1 MNKIAKIF
9 TLGLITVTGLSS
21 CEKFLDVN
29 TNPNAP
35 SKETISLSAKFPA
48 ALVATVNQE
57 QGQIN
62 QIGAFWGG
70 YWGTTNQAVNSFID
84 LKSYNG
90 LAIMHQR
97 DGIPVWETA
106 YNNLF
111 YLELIKKEALEEN
124 ALFYAGAAKIM
135 QGWLFLRLV
144 DMYNNVPFDEALRGF
159 EIATP
164 KYEPGKTVYEKSIN
178 LISSGIADI
187 KNHKDGPGISKMGT
201 DDIMFKGV
209 ADLWYKFGNTIK
221 LRALIRQSEAG
232 NQTYIDAEI
241 AKIVAE
247 GSGFLSV
254 SENAHIQP
262 GYLNSS
268 GKLNPFWENYYK
280 TVQGRATANYTAIRP
295 TVYAIDKYKSLN
307 DPRLANLYVTIAG
320 EYKGVLFGNPNSN
333 DPIYGQAVTSAFKG
347 PAENANKPGA
357 LFKSFSQ
364 ASVLMGSF
372 ESLFLQAEAA
382 ERGWISGNAKT
393 LYENAIKES
402 FKYMEVVAGDFTAY
416 NAQAS
421 VNYSTLLTKAEKIER
436 IIEQKWLALNS
447 ISSIEA
453 WNDYRRLNLPNIPNS
468 LDAPSPT
475 SRPLRLMYPETE
487 RMTNNEEA
495 SKQGN
500 DDMLTGKIWWMK

>member
-1 MNKIAKIF
+1 MNRIAKIF
-9 TLGLITVTGLSS
+9 TLGLMTITGLSS

-29 TNPNAP
+29 NNPNDP
-35 SKETISLSAKFPA
+35 GKETISLSAKFPA

-70 YWGTTNQAVNSFID
+70 YWGTTNQAVNSFVD

-106 YNNLF
+106 YNNLY
-111 YLELIKKEALEEN
+111 YLELIKREALDEK
-124 ALFYAGAAKIM
+124 ALFHAGAAKIM

-144 DMYNNVPFDEALRGF
+144 DMYNNIPFDEALRGF

-164 KYEPGKTVYEKSIN
+164 KYEPGKTVYEKAIN
-178 LISSGIADI
+178 LITSGIQDI
-187 KNHKDGPGISKMGT
+187 KNHKDGPGISKMGA
-201 DDIMFKGV
+201 DDVMFKGV
-209 ADLWYKFGNTIK
+209 PALWYKFGNTVK

-232 NQTYIDAEI
+232 NQAYIDAEI

-247 GSGFLSV
+247 GSGYLNA
-254 SENAHIQP
+254 SENAFIQP
-262 GYLNSS
+262 GYLNSAA
-268 GKLNPFWENYYK
+268 KLNPFWENYYK
-280 TVQGRATANYTAIRP
+280 TVAAKATANYTAIRP
-295 TVYAIDKYKSLN
+295 TTYAINQYSSLN
-307 DPRLANLYVTIAG
+307 DPRLANLYVAIG
-320 EYKGVLFGNPNSN
+320 GVYKGVLFGNPSSS
-333 DPIYGQAVTSAFKG
+333 DPQYSQTNTSAFKG
-347 PAENANKPGA
+347 PAENNNNPAA
-357 LFKSFSQ
+357 LFKSSTQ
-364 ASVLMGSF
+364 PSVLMSSF

-382 ERGWISGNAKT
+382 QRGWISGNAQQY
-393 LYENAIKES
+393 YEEAIKQS
-402 FKYMEVVAGDFTAY
+402 FKYMEVPASDFTAY
-416 NAQAS
+416 NQQAGVS
-421 VNYSTLLTKAEKIER
+421 FVAANANAKIER
-436 IIEQKWLALNS
+436 IIGQKWLALNS

-453 WNDYRRLNLPNIPNS
+453 WNDFRRLGLPNIPNS

-475 SRPLRLMYPETE
+475 ARPLRLMYPETE

-500 DDMLTGKIWWMK
+500 DDITSGKIWWMK